1 MFPTG
6 PAWPR
11 LRVLRAL
18 WALLAVL
25 WAPWRLLAMHEIHT
39 CNWQVVLNQFT
50 TVGKEGESDRFSD
63 QEPLDTVDSMF
74 SQLVDAPINRDE
86 KYLGFP
92 YYLKINYTCKGKS
105 PVNFHHWK
113 IEQLQIQMEAAPFPN
128 KGGPGGTLRGRSLAE
143 VLGDCWGPQQGP

>member
-1 MFPTG
+1 
-6 PAWPR
+6 
-11 LRVLRAL
+11 
-18 WALLAVL
+18 
-25 WAPWRLLAMHEIHT
+25 MHEIHT

-105 PVNFHHWK
+105 SEALVRKGHLTGLKPVVLVTFQSPVNFHHWK

-128 KGGPGGTLRGRSLAE
+128 KGSR
-143 VLGDCWGPQQGP
+143 